1 MANEEM
7 TQEELSPN
15 MQLIVSYLTDSLM
28 LSTPLIENDPAYLQ
42 LKDSIPSIINMSLV
56 SLGKDDVEELNKHEI
71 LLVVLK
77 SLHTIYLR
85 LAMSTA
91 PEFDVSAEQVS
102 FKKGDRFFHY
112 TELAKN
118 VAEQLDKEENSA
130 VEVLDVRVSTKNGS
144 IRNYNLA
151 VDQKIGLKVNT
162 VTDHSIELEWKM
174 FNLTYGEF
182 NNYTLMYS
190 EIPIYD
196 EYAIPRVREGND
208 IIKLDF
214 FDIRRTKLR
223 LMDLEAGKKYYILLI
238 FRNRDGHKTYEQIE
252 VETLSGEVVENGD

>member
-42 LKDSIPSIINMSLV
+42 LKDSIPSIINMALV

-151 VDQKIGLKVNT
+151 VDQKIGLKT
-162 VTDHSIELEWKM
+162 KFIEE
-174 FNLTYGEF
+174 
-182 NNYTLMYS
+182 
-190 EIPIYD
+190 
-196 EYAIPRVREGND
+196 R
-208 IIKLDF
+208 IKD
-214 FDIRRTKLR
+214 
-223 LMDLEAGKKYYILLI
+223 
-238 FRNRDGHKTYEQIE
+238 
-252 VETLSGEVVENGD
+252 NGWNE